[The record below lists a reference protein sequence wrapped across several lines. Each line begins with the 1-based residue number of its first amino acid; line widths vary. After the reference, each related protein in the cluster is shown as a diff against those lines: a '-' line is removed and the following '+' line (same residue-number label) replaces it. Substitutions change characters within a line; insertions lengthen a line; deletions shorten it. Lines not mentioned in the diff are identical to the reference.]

1 MVQYFINGKVTG
13 LSESQII
20 EQLDSGGMG
29 TGEYSI
35 GLEVSAESGGGTG
48 CNHEDNGEEIDYT
61 LHLMILDYV
70 ISPVST

>member
-1 MVQYFINGKVTG
+1 MNGKVSG

-20 EQLDSGGMG
+20 EELDSGGEG
-29 TGEYSI
+29 TGEYTI
-35 GLEVSAESGGGTG
+35 RIEVSAESGGGAG